1 MSQQNLPDRGM
12 ELDARIS
19 QADIPHVY
27 DRIAGVYDIWGRLT
41 ESRAMARAIEL
52 AAIENGQSI
61 LEVAVGTGV
70 AFREILKRNPHGRNH
85 GIDLSP
91 GMLARARS
99 RMRDLSG
106 VNYQL
111 EIGTAFDL
119 PAPPGSV
126 DILFNSYMFD
136 LIPNVDMDRVLDEF
150 RRVLR
155 PGGRLV
161 LVNMARGESRASRV
175 YEAIYRIS
183 PRALG
188 GCRGVQMADRLQ
200 AHQFSVE
207 VREYHQQMLFP
218 SEVVVARK
226 RP

>member
-1 MSQQNLPDRGM
+1 MSQQNLHDREM

-41 ESRAMARAIEL
+41 ESRAMARALEL
-52 AAIENGQSI
+52 AAIEDGQSI

-70 AFREILKRNPHGRNH
+70 AFREILKRNPHGQNH

-91 GMLARARS
+91 GMLARAKS
-99 RMRDLSG
+99 RMRDLPG
-106 VNYQL
+106 VNYRL

-119 PAPPGSV
+119 QVPPDSV

-136 LIPNVDMDRVLDEF
+136 LIPRAEMDRVLDEF

-161 LVNMARGESRASRV
+161 LVNMARGMSRASRV
-175 YEAIYRIS
+175 YESIYRIS

-200 AHQFSVE
+200 EHGFSVE
-207 VREYHQQMLFP
+207 AREYHQQMLFP

-226 RP
+226 RA